1 MAASRAELHHALD
14 QSLAYAAHYPA
25 GRLQLS
31 NHLPMVLTALWRLGA
46 PADALGATLGRMRSR
61 LVPLTADSVEALAS
75 AGFTDDLQGDG
86 LTSTLAKHLPGLL
99 MAAETAAFH
108 GLIRL
113 AHALDAQHPGEIARA
128 LAAWQTSRL
137 SLGPVP
143 EAPLPGGLPSMAA
156 ALDRLHARPGLA
168 FSPRQGTTITGD
180 LQACAALPGFDA
192 AAHGADAPADEALT
206 TDALAE
212 ASLAVYLASFDFTAL
227 HLVTA
232 CHAWR
237 QVEPLARLNAA
248 QARVARRS
256 LWRAWLAAW
265 LSIGRPRPDWA
276 AVHAGTANEADWL
289 AALPAI
295 AASADDH
302 RIKLAWTTLDE
313 WRLRGWPGY
322 ARAMRGRA

>member
-1 MAASRAELHHALD
+1 MAASRADLHRALD
-14 QSLAYAAHYPA
+14 ESLAYAAHYPA

-46 PADALGATLGRMRSR
+46 PADALGTTPGRMGSR
-61 LVPLTADSVEALAS
+61 LVPLTVDSVEALAS
-75 AGFTDDLQGDG
+75 AGFTDDLQRHG
-86 LTSTLAKHLPGLL
+86 LPTNLATHLPGLL
-99 MAAETAAFH
+99 LAAETAAFH

-113 AHALDAQHPGEIARA
+113 AHALDAEHTGETARA

-143 EAPLPGGLPSMAA
+143 EAALPGGLPSVAA
-156 ALDRLHARPGLA
+156 ALDRLQARPRLA
-168 FSPRQGTTITGD
+168 FSPRQGTTITSD
-180 LQACAALPGFDA
+180 MQACAALPGFDA
-192 AAHGADAPADEALT
+192 AANGADAPADEALT
-206 TDALAE
+206 IDALAE

-237 QVEPLARLNAA
+237 QVEPLARLDAA
-248 QARVARRS
+248 QTRIARRS

-276 AVHAGTANEADWL
+276 AVHAGAASEADWL

-295 AASADDH
+295 AASPDDH